1 MAGKAGLAFED
12 MDVVDHVVSILAQKR
27 RLPSFGNAGSVA
39 SMLNVAK
46 VRTASGPR
54 CAIV

>member
-46 VRTASGPR
+46 VRTAIGPR
-54 CAIV
+54 CASV